1 MCHALS
7 FKQPPDLRLSFGS
20 REQSPVQ
27 GPGEPLEKFERRKDA
42 AQRRRM
48 ADNCSELYNSL
59 LKAGYLRVLE
69 MKEYPDEDHGSVI
82 APALN
87 GAIVFMESLLSKMD
101 DY

>member
-1 MCHALS
+1 
-7 FKQPPDLRLSFGS
+7 
-20 REQSPVQ
+20 
-27 GPGEPLEKFERRKDA
+27 
-42 AQRRRM
+42 M

-87 GAIVFMESLLSKMD
+87 GAIVFMENLLSKMD